1 MAAILAAFAVAI
13 GWPGALS
20 GQTFGGSG
28 NKPVIGN
35 QTTALGVVF
44 YGSTAPTVSPTGAN
58 WRTVARLHIDTVAQV
73 QWSFLGTLW
82 RAQGVV
88 RRSSPPPATIA
99 SGATTLDYRYAH
111 WQADADSTRYF
122 YDVQEGCWSPIGVYR
137 SDSIPANISSTSSTG
152 AVCYEFSPWLDT
164 DTDSLFIF
172 QDGTWIAVGTGGGG
186 ADIDDFYRD
195 GDSLRIVAGGDT
207 LSVSAI
213 EPDSAVYATLT
224 TLADSMAIVRD
235 SIDALRA
242 DIGTGGGGGIS
253 GSGTSPQ
260 LAYFSGSTAL
270 TSTAAMQYTT
280 AGGLSLKNTNQ
291 ATSSTFV
298 STQTF
303 GADTTNWTRGT
314 GWTFNGTTAVATAA
328 SGALTYSPTVT
339 ITSGNAYLVTVT
351 QGAYTAG
358 TATIALGNVT
368 LALPQYTVTNYAV
381 LLRPTSSTGGFR
393 FTTSTY
399 TGTLDNV
406 SITQITPA
414 STLASFQLSSSS
426 TSLLPTYVPNSTSYA
441 LGGGGQYTTGIN
453 NVFQGGEAGN
463 NAISTASA
471 IAQGFQAGASNTT
484 GANWLA
490 QGFQAGFSNTIGSTF
505 VAQGYR
511 AGYLNTT
518 GSNWIAQGDRAGN
531 SNTTG
536 SSWIAQGA
544 QAGFSNTTGS
554 TWIAQGFQAGF
565 SNTIRSSWIAQ
576 GNLAGYSNI
585 TGSNWIAKGNQA
597 GYSNSTGSN
606 WVAIGNESGYS
617 NTSGSNWVT
626 IGNQAGL
633 FWAGGTVG
641 ANFTNSVYVGS
652 STRASG
658 SSGTRDNENVF
669 GHSAIGN
676 GDNTLTL
683 GNSSITLHY
692 LSGTGGVDIPVGT
705 TAQRP
710 TGMSGVLRGNSTTLR
725 PDYHNGTAWRQL
737 LDLPDA
743 TPTTNHVPYWTGS
756 AWATGAVT
764 SLFTDTNIGNTNLT
778 LSANRTLTQAGYS
791 LSVFGGNV
799 HFGKALSTPYT
810 GAAYEFTFR
819 NYNGARHRTQ
829 LGFMS
834 GRSLTMMVVATFQPP
849 AWAIQLRCAHI

>member
-1 MAAILAAFAVAI
+1 
-13 GWPGALS
+13 
-20 GQTFGGSG
+20 
-28 NKPVIGN
+28 
-35 QTTALGVVF
+35 
-44 YGSTAPTVSPTGAN
+44 
-58 WRTVARLHIDTVAQV
+58 
-73 QWSFLGTLW
+73 
-82 RAQGVV
+82 
-88 RRSSPPPATIA
+88 
-99 SGATTLDYRYAH
+99 
-111 WQADADSTRYF
+111 
-122 YDVQEGCWSPIGVYR
+122 
-137 SDSIPANISSTSSTG
+137 
-152 AVCYEFSPWLDT
+152 
-164 DTDSLFIF
+164 
-172 QDGTWIAVGTGGGG
+172 
-186 ADIDDFYRD
+186 
-195 GDSLRIVAGGDT
+195 
-207 LSVSAI
+207 
-213 EPDSAVYATLT
+213 
-224 TLADSMAIVRD
+224 MAIVRD

-565 SNTIRSSWIAQ
+565 
-576 GNLAGYSNI
+576 
-585 TGSNWIAKGNQA
+585 
-597 GYSNSTGSN
+597 
-606 WVAIGNESGYS
+606 
-617 NTSGSNWVT
+617 
-626 IGNQAGL
+626 
-633 FWAGGTVG
+633 F
-641 ANFTNSVYVGS
+641 
-652 STRASG
+652 
-658 SSGTRDNENVF
+658 
-669 GHSAIGN
+669 
-676 GDNTLTL
+676 
-683 GNSSITLHY
+683 
-692 LSGTGGVDIPVGT
+692 
-705 TAQRP
+705 
-710 TGMSGVLRGNSTTLR
+710 
-725 PDYHNGTAWRQL
+725 
-737 LDLPDA
+737 
-743 TPTTNHVPYWTGS
+743 
-756 AWATGAVT
+756 
-764 SLFTDTNIGNTNLT
+764 
-778 LSANRTLTQAGYS
+778 
-791 LSVFGGNV
+791 
-799 HFGKALSTPYT
+799 
-810 GAAYEFTFR
+810 
-819 NYNGARHRTQ
+819 
-829 LGFMS
+829 
-834 GRSLTMMVVATFQPP
+834 
-849 AWAIQLRCAHI
+849 